1 MRRTLTVGVVLLI
14 GFGAYMAS
22 NLIPV
27 SGVLLDLPQTLVER
41 CTRVDVFPGTE
52 DVTIDPDTD
61 LAFVSASDRRA
72 LAAGKPVRGGIFT
85 VDLAGSHA
93 VRKVSPDVPA
103 DFQPHGISL
112 WSGRGGEKRLFV
124 VNHPVAGGHTV
135 EIFEVGERG
144 ALRHLETVA
153 FAAMYTPNDVVAVG
167 PRQFYASNDRGYTSG
182 LMETLEAYLALPLSS
197 VVYFDGRE
205 GRIVQRGL
213 AYANGI
219 NVSPDGSTVYIAE
232 VLGRRIGFYTRNATT
247 GDLERT
253 RVVDIDTGP
262 DNIEVARDGGI
273 WIGGHPRAFDFLEH
287 AENETA
293 IAPSHVLRIDPETG
307 DVKDVFIDT
316 TGVLNASSVG
326 AVWDRTLV
334 VGAVFDGHVL
344 VCPVPEAG
352 AGAGT
357 GAKARGTAG

>member
-1 MRRTLTVGVVLLI
+1 MRRIFTVGVLLLV
-14 GFGAYMAS
+14 GFAAYMAS
-22 NLIPV
+22 NLIPA

-85 VDLAGSHA
+85 VDLASGHA
-93 VRKVSPDVPA
+93 VRAVSPEVPA

-112 WSGRGGEKRLFV
+112 WSDPRGDKRLFV
-124 VNHPVAGGHTV
+124 VNHPAAGGHTV
-135 EIFEVGERG
+135 EIFEVGLRG
-144 ALRHLETVA
+144 MLRHLETIA

-182 LMETLEAYLALPLSS
+182 VMETLEAYLALPLSN

-205 GRIVQRGL
+205 GRVVQKGL

-219 NVSPDGSTVYIAE
+219 NVSPDGSTVYVAE
-232 VLGRRIGFYTRNATT
+232 VLGRRVGFYARNAST

-253 RVVDIDTGP
+253 RLVRIDTGP
-262 DNIEVARDGGI
+262 DNIEIARDGGI
-273 WIGGHPRAFDFLEH
+273 WIGGHPRIFDFLKH
-287 AENETA
+287 AEDEAA

-307 DVKDVFIDT
+307 DVQDVFIDT
-316 TGVLNASSVG
+316 AGTINASSVG

-344 VCPVPEAG
+344 VCPVPG
-352 AGAGT
+352 AA
-357 GAKARGTAG
+357 AAPKAQPIAR